1 MDLLMST
8 AEATRAR
15 FVPRHRS
22 APPSPG
28 HQEGEEEK
36 AQGEKKRLAAEGMEL
51 CPPGHLRLP
60 LLRSDETAGET
71 PRPAVSPRFPRQ

>member
-22 APPSPG
+22 DPPSPG

-51 CPPGHLRLP
+51 CPPGRLQPP
-60 LLRSDETAGET
+60 LWSDETAGVT